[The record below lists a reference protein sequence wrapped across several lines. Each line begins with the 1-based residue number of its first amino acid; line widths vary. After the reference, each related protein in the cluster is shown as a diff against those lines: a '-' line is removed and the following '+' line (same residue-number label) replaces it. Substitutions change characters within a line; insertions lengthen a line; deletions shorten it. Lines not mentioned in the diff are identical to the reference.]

1 MKLKKKSI
9 TAVLTLS
16 MSMSSVLSMVP
27 VYAEVAQQNFS
38 VKQNGLCFK

>member
-9 TAVLTLS
+9 TAALTLS

-38 VKQNGLCFK
+38 VKQNSLCFK